1 MELKNYRKFRKC
13 ALEFPDGVI
22 GIVGPNGAGKSSL
35 IEAIAWALYG
45 NETEIVRTTKEQVRW
60 MGAGPNDECKVMLE
74 FDIEGDS
81 YHLERIMKGKDLKV
95 DATLTVN
102 DKPEAKGDKAVSE
115 EISRRLGMDHKAF
128 FISVFARQKELNAL
142 SSFRPFERKKLIL
155 RMLDV
160 DVLDR
165 VVGEIDRDT
174 SVMKKSLELTT
185 RSLLTEDGRWKKDV
199 LGEGIRALEERIA
212 MAQKGLVPLK
222 EEVSQLEDRVAAARE
237 KKDLALRRDEE
248 HRSLKE
254 RVVEK
259 RERIRNLEGRMGD
272 TSSEIERLKGKVI
285 ETDVLQKEH
294 DEYLVLAREVE
305 AMEKQMRR
313 HEEKIGLERR
323 LSGLKEEESEIGSEI
338 AQKMEVLAQLEGFED
353 RLRTVE
359 ESLEETDRQSSSA
372 RERLGW
378 FESETGRIAAET
390 KKAKSKMEDI
400 KKLGPESPCPTCE
413 RRLGEHFDA
422 LVAKL
427 SEEIAE
433 KEDGMR
439 GKEEDR
445 LLASRELERL
455 RLKREAL
462 EKRKKD
468 LRKQQKEG
476 IQLTTSIDQFSRS
489 LERLSDERIRL
500 EERIAGFGDL
510 SFDEKVLAAAKDR
523 IRGLQEAENRY
534 TELRIETQRLPGLED
549 ELMTITTHVDETR
562 SVLESMELEMEKM
575 GYREEERQRALAEY
589 EDAMQTRESKR
600 SECIAKEAEIGLD
613 RREIK
618 IRREQLEETVSCEG
632 RISEKTKEMEQLAVL
647 GSVMK
652 EFRSNVMSRI
662 VPTLSGISSTLL
674 TELTDARYG
683 GMDLDENYEI
693 HVFDGGVKYP
703 LSRFSGGEGDLANL
717 CLRLAI
723 SRVIADRAGST
734 VNFLILDEIFGSQD
748 QTRKRSILMTLNELS
763 KQFHQIVLITHIED
777 VKDFVGHVVNVREK
791 EDGTSE
797 IALED

>member
-81 YHLERIMKGKDLKV
+81 YHLERVMKGKDLKV

-165 VVGEIDRDT
+165 VVGDIDRDI

-185 RSLLTEDGRWKKDV
+185 RSLLTEDGRWKRDV
-199 LGEGIRALEERIA
+199 LGEDIRALEERIA

-272 TSSEIERLKGKVI
+272 ISSEIERLKGKVI
-285 ETDVLQKEH
+285 EVDVLQKEH
-294 DEYLVLAREVE
+294 DEYLILAREVE

-338 AQKMEVLAQLEGFED
+338 AQKREVLAQLEDFED

-359 ESLEETDRQSSSA
+359 ENLEETDRQSSSA

-378 FESETGRIAAET
+378 FESETGRITAET
-390 KKAKSKMEDI
+390 EKAKSKMEDI

-433 KEDGMR
+433 KEERTRGM
-439 GKEEDR
+439 EEDR

-476 IQLTTSIDQFSRS
+476 IQLTTSIDQFSRR

-500 EERIAGFGDL
+500 EERIAGFEDL
-510 SFDEKVLAAAKDR
+510 RFEENVFAAAKDR

-534 TELRIETQRLPGLED
+534 TELRIETQRLPGLE
-549 ELMTITTHVDETR
+549 EGLLTITTHVDETR
-562 SVLESMELEMEKM
+562 SALESMESEMERM
-575 GYREEERQRALAEY
+575 GYREEERQRALAEH

-632 RISEKTKEMEQLAVL
+632 RIAEKTKEMEQLAVL
-647 GSVMK
+647 ESVMK
-652 EFRSNVMSRI
+652 E
-662 VPTLSGISSTLL
+662 
-674 TELTDARYG
+674 
-683 GMDLDENYEI
+683 
-693 HVFDGGVKYP
+693 
-703 LSRFSGGEGDLANL
+703 
-717 CLRLAI
+717 
-723 SRVIADRAGST
+723 
-734 VNFLILDEIFGSQD
+734 
-748 QTRKRSILMTLNELS
+748 
-763 KQFHQIVLITHIED
+763 
-777 VKDFVGHVVNVREK
+777 
-791 EDGTSE
+791 
-797 IALED
+797 